1 MTINYKGLSYKLHEF
16 LGEAD
21 LKEKLRNHYK
31 KFFFRSKPLDFF
43 SRSLSFSEL
52 QIEEYFEH
60 LCSNCL
66 IISAHQENRI
76 VGFIAFD
83 FKLKSLTIPQKYIK
97 FINKLNQSN
106 CCEFV
111 FASSE
116 SNSLMELRF
125 LVFQILQYI
134 KQKYNKKFILGN
146 FNRKHKKHKFKKVA
160 ERIFKFNILEED
172 FTFHEIP

>member
-1 MTINYKGLSYKLHEF
+1 MCYKLHEF
-16 LGEAD
+16 INESEA
-21 LKEKLRNHYK
+21 KEKLKKHYT
-31 KFFFRSKPLDFF
+31 KFFLRSKPLNFLC
-43 SRSLSFSEL
+43 RSLSFYQN
-52 QIEEYFEH
+52 QIDEYFEY

-66 IISAHQENRI
+66 IVSAHQENRI

-83 FKLKSLTIPQKYIK
+83 FKLKTLTAPPKYLK
-97 FINKLNQSN
+97 FMNTFKQDE

-125 LVFQILQYI
+125 LVCQIFNYI
-134 KQKYNKKFILGN
+134 KQKYNKKFIFGN
-146 FNRKHKKHKFKKVA
+146 FNREYKKEKFKKVA
-160 ERIFKFNILEED
+160 ERVFGFTNLEDD